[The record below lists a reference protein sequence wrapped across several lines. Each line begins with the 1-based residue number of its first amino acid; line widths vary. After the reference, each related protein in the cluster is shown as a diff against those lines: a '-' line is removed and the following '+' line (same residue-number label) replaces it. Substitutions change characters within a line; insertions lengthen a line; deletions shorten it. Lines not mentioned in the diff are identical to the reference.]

1 MSEEKKVKFSGDVSG
16 LTSAFQKLRD
26 QAKQI
31 NKDLAA
37 DAAKHSESTK
47 EQIKYIEDEIRA
59 IGRRNAAD
67 KKSRQEAIRGGYDE
81 KINSTNIPYLKDNL
95 KKQKQNELLG
105 VQKEYNKATEQ
116 TRLLKE
122 LLEETKK
129 SARHQILS
137 DKEKAARESET
148 ILADKTGV
156 FSPEEKLR
164 AGLIADQLK
173 KGEEKPK
180 KKDKE
185 ESTTSAFM
193 RAFSGERAIR
203 SLDTALGATVGAN
216 SREGVVKMG
225 LNIAGGVINSISTG
239 LKAIPLLSL
248 LGGATD
254 VAAKNFAEGYERHTS
269 EKHSYEQ
276 SKFSLGAL
284 TNRGADYF
292 KDKESMLLAIGAEA
306 DTRKTQDQIYGEY
319 QRKQMFNA
327 KKGTFNHSIQEG
339 LVAPIA
345 EAWDGLFG
353 DGIVSSK
360 PPVNWKPDNM
370 SQEDWDKI
378 GEQDRKD
385 RIKKSIKDEKERR
398 RQYRIKDLE
407 KDLSSSDP
415 KKSSFARKQLQV
427 EMEELEKSLQVKQVS
442 NALDRM
448 GVTQPQFFD
457 SQKQI
462 LKGSNNA
469 NNLGTRA
476 LTQLGL
482 ERGYGVDAGAMNART
497 GMEMVSGGETNYTK
511 IVGTLEQLKKISPAN
526 NTALTKFIEAQTNFI
541 GLSMKQNQRVNQDVT
556 TNRILSLDKLGGSF
570 RFNDPRF
577 MEGVGKIN
585 DMITNPSN
593 DFKQAA
599 SFSILRDTMGPNAGI
614 TDLLKTQQ
622 QGFGGANGGKLLQ
635 GWIDM
640 SKRSGDKQSQVLAL
654 SSAGGFSIEEAEKL
668 LNYQNQDFSK
678 MGSVDLNKILGKA
691 EGFTTQ
697 LDKDSALISSAFV
710 TGATDGIV
718 KVAELF
724 GTKLKDL
731 MEVYLKGG
739 NKPKNSR

>member
-67 KKSRQEAIRGGYDE
+67 KKSRQEAIRGSYDD

-105 VQKEYNKATEQ
+105 VQKEYNKTTEQ

-239 LKAIPLLSL
+239 LKSIPLLAL

-254 VAAKNFAEGYERHTS
+254 VAAKNFAEGYERHVG
-269 EKHSYEQ
+269 EKHAYEQ

-284 TNRGADYF
+284 TDRGSDLLQKRSA
-292 KDKESMLLAIGAEA
+292 MLLGLESEP
-306 DTRKTQDQIYGEY
+306 RKSQQQIYNESL
-319 QRKQMFNA
+319 RA
-327 KKGTFNHSIQEG
+327 KKGTAGHVVEQGFM
-339 LVAPIA
+339 APIG
-345 EAWDGLFG
+345 EAINGLIGKRGYG
-353 DGIVSSK
+353 DYGVPSDFL
-360 PPVNWKPDNM
+360 PEGM
-370 SQEDWDKI
+370 SQEEWNKI
-378 GEQDRKD
+378 GEEDR
-385 RIKKSIKDEKERR
+385 RIKKEESRRGAAKIANEK
-398 RQYRIKDLE
+398 RIRDLE
-407 KDLSSSDP
+407 NDLKSSDP
-415 KKSSFARKQLQV
+415 NRVAFAKRQLRYEQ
-427 EMEELEKSLQVKQVS
+427 EERSKINGQGVLIPSALEK
-442 NALDRM
+442 M

-462 LKGSNNA
+462 LRGSNSA
-469 NNLGTRA
+469 NNLGTRT

-482 ERGYGVDAGAMNART
+482 ERGYGVDAGVMNART
-497 GMEMVSGGETNYTK
+497 AMEMVSGETNYTK

-541 GLSMKQNQRVNQDVT
+541 GLSMKQNQKINQDVT

-599 SFSILRDTMGPNAGI
+599 SFSILRDTLGPNAGI

-622 QGFGGANGGKLLQ
+622 QGFGGASGGKLLQ

-640 SKRSGDKQSQVLAL
+640 SKRSGDKQSQILAL

-678 MGSVDLNKILGKA
+678 MKGVDLNKILGRA

-731 MEVYLKGG
+731 METYLKGG
-739 NKPKNSR
+739 NKPKGSK